1 MMPTTPGS
9 AGIAEGG
16 IYVLYGVLIGTGD
29 GSLIGVFVILYRFI
43 SYYMN
48 LIAGAIFQYRI
59 FKSVASFS
67 IDMIKKHE
75 DKYECK

>member
-9 AGIAEGG
+9 AGITEGSTAA
-16 IYVLYGVLIGTGD
+16 LYSIFIGS
-29 GSLIGVFVILYRFI
+29 SLIGVFVLLFRLLTYH
-43 SYYMN
+43 MG

-67 IDMIKKHE
+67 LDTIKNKNNNF
-75 DKYECK
+75 